1 MDPRPPIHAWSLDP
15 ISWEF
20 ITEPLDIQRL
30 GLSGIPEQHRK
41 EYGAVL
47 AQPFH
52 PDTLAGAVLAYIWNQ
67 VPTDAADTRQLF
79 LASVGVEHLN
89 PTVIQIYDEIKT
101 SLFGPENI
109 PATALAVSVLH
120 RLLLHRIRFETDLL
134 IGRSDTDLFL
144 PPPPN
149 FTFYASLRPRDGF
162 QPIAPQYFKW
172 LPWLRPQGDRDLR
185 YVFANRNWATLG
197 LFREVVDAIIGRHLA
212 DAGSAHILAVFRDS
226 DCRVL
231 ADEDDDL
238 NGDFFFILQTTD
250 LADIPRPNLLSPA
263 GKRDPKFA
271 PAVKKRSGYRCAFT
285 RSSGPVPEDDLE
297 AAHVFPRPGHAVFA
311 QLLRRYCPGTR
322 ITSIDHFCNGL
333 ALWVAIH
340 RPWDDHRAAISELR
354 RVLLLAKNNSPI
366 STLQQAGISTDSVDH
381 PENGA
386 EKVALLKLRFT
397 QTMIEWFATREL
409 RELLSLLGRQTNLPR
424 LDRLEQPL
432 PPPPPAPP
440 HGAEDHDMEEEHG
453 ADGEDLAEDEWEGN
467 GVGDDDDEEDEDD
480 EVKDDDDDDEVE
492 EDDDDPKAVH
502 LEGCFCDID
511 ADERDPCVLL
521 LYGATQ
527 LWTSLGT
534 DAPPFA

>member
-297 AAHVFPRPGHAVFA
+297 AAHVFPRF
-311 QLLRRYCPGTR
+311 
-322 ITSIDHFCNGL
+322 
-333 ALWVAIH
+333 
-340 RPWDDHRAAISELR
+340 
-354 RVLLLAKNNSPI
+354 VLLLAKNNSPI

-409 RELLSLLGRQTNLPR
+409 REFRCRPR
-424 LDRLEQPL
+424 PRP
-432 PPPPPAPP
+432 PP

-492 EDDDDPKAVH
+492 EDDDDPNAVH